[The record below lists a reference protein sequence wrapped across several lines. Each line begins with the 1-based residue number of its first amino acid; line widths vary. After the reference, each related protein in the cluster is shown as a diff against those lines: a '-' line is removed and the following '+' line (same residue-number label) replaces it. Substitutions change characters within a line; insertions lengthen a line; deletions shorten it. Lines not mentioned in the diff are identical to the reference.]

1 MPPKPGSA
9 RIETSAGAGP
19 ETKSVKA
26 ARTAAHA
33 VGPEPFVKLRTG
45 CSEAPAERSRRR
57 LFDERDVQYLEVPY
71 ARGRA
76 YLHQVTHP
84 AADQGPRYR

>member
-1 MPPKPGSA
+1 MPPKPGCA
-9 RIETSAGAGP
+9 LIETSAGARP

-26 ARTAAHA
+26 ARTAAHP
-33 VGPEPFVKLRTG
+33 VGPER
-45 CSEAPAERSRRR
+45 SEAPAERSRRR

-76 YLHQVTHP
+76 YLHQITHP
-84 AADQGPRYR
+84 AADQGPRHR